1 MLRQIVIVILLSVLL
16 GGASLVNLG
25 SSDMPLD
32 PAILKLRYVMVG
44 ASILILLLMSGLNKL
59 NFSSKALPILL
70 LWILFSLA
78 LVASGIANNDSS
90 VVRDG
95 FWLMLGTNLIFFYA
109 IPNLMKEQANLL
121 LGLALFLGNVPY
133 IVTSLV
139 SHPLTTLRYKGVFAN
154 SNQMGLIGTTVAAGI
169 LIMLSGAL
177 SAKKSSSYVWAII
190 LLLLIN
196 FYVILCANSRT
207 SILAFCAMFGLF
219 LYQFL
224 SNPAVLYK
232 IGTIFIVIFSCTAV
246 ISTEQINGVLKE
258 VDEILGDKVQGGLS
272 GRDDIWK
279 QTLNDSTLL
288 GYGSDYFEFN
298 FGMGGH
304 NSMIEI
310 LGQNGIIA
318 AYFLIFFAVA
328 SFYYAYR
335 YFKNYAKK
343 DRCAIAP
350 LIIAACFWILSMGEG
365 MFGSLGTGMTLA
377 YMISVGIVM
386 AKR

>member
-1 MLRQIVIVILLSVLL
+1 M
-16 GGASLVNLG
+16 G
-25 SSDMPLD
+25 SSEIPLD

-44 ASILILLLMSGLNKL
+44 ASILILLLMSGFNKL
-59 NFSSKALPILL
+59 NFSNKSLPILL
-70 LWILFSLA
+70 LWILFSFA
-78 LVASGIANNDSS
+78 IVTSGIANNDSS

-95 FWLMLGTNLIFFYA
+95 FWLMLGANFIFFYA
-109 IPNLMKEQANLL
+109 LPNLMKEQANLL

-133 IVTSLV
+133 LVTSLV
-139 SHPLTTLRYKGVFAN
+139 SHPLTTLRYKGIFAN
-154 SNQMGLIGTTVAAGI
+154 PNQMGLIGATVAAGI
-169 LIMLSGAL
+169 LIVLSGAL
-177 SAKKSSSYVWAII
+177 SAKKSSSYIWVII
-190 LLLLIN
+190 LLLLLN
-196 FYVILCANSRT
+196 FYIILCANSRT

-219 LYQFL
+219 IYQSL
-224 SNPAVLYK
+224 SNPEILYK
-232 IGTIFIVIFSCTAV
+232 MGTIFIAIFSGMVV
-246 ISTEQINGVLKE
+246 IGTEQINVVLKE
-258 VDEILGDKVQGGLS
+258 VDGILGDKVQGGLS

-279 QTLNDSTLL
+279 QTLNDASWL

-318 AYFLIFFAVA
+318 AYFLIFFAIA

-335 YFKNYAKK
+335 YFKNYAKE
-343 DRCAIAP
+343 DSYAIAP

-365 MFGSLGTGMTLA
+365 MFGSLGTAMTLA
-377 YMISVGIVM
+377 YMISIGIVM